1 MKEIALHIMDIVQN
15 SITANAGFISV
26 CVFINKEK
34 DDLTVEISDNGKGMD
49 ADMLS
54 RVTSPF
60 TTTRTTR
67 KVGLGIPLFKAGAEA
82 AGGSF
87 VINSQ
92 PGRGTQVRA
101 VYGLSHI
108 DRPPVGDIAS
118 VIHTLIV
125 CNPEI
130 DFSFEAEYG
139 DKTFALNTA
148 EIKKTLDG
156 VPVTQSD
163 VSVWLIE
170 YLKEGIDEIF
180 GGNFE

>member
-26 CVFINKEK
+26 QILVNRKN
-34 DDLTVEISDNGKGMD
+34 DTLSVEIDDNGKGMD
-49 ADMLS
+49 ADMLA

-82 AGGSF
+82 AGGNF
-87 VINSQ
+87 CINSRL
-92 PGRGTQVRA
+92 GSGTQVCA

-108 DRPPVGDIAS
+108 DRPPLGDIAS
-118 VIHTLIV
+118 VFHTLII

-130 DFSFEAEYG
+130 DFSFETG
-139 DKTFALNTA
+139 CSDHTFAVNTA
-148 EIKKTLDG
+148 EIKQTLDG
-156 VPVTQSD
+156 VPITQSE

-170 YLKEGIDEIF
+170 YLREGIDEIF

>member
-15 SITANAGFISV
+15 SITANAGFITV
-26 CVFINKEK
+26 CVLINKEE
-34 DDLTVEISDNGKGMD
+34 DILTVEISDDGKGMD

-87 VINSQ
+87 QVSSQ
-92 PGRGTQVRA
+92 PGRGTQVCA

-130 DFSFEAEYG
+130 DFSFVAECG
-139 DKTFALNTA
+139 GKTFACNTI

-163 VSVWLIE
+163 VSIWLIE

-180 GGNFE
+180 GGKFE